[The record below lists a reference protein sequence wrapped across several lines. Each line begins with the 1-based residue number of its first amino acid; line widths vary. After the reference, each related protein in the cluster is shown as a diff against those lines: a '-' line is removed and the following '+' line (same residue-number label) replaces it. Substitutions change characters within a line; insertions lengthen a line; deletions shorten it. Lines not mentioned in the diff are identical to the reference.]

1 MRLTRGP
8 QVLDV
13 LATDAGSVVVMVGT
27 NVLVLQGVAA
37 AVVRHVTPGGVVDE
51 DVLANRLEK
60 DFGVP
65 AAGSTADVMGE
76 VLAQLLTL
84 GVLSEAPVGDSPG
97 VTSG

>member
-1 MRLTRGP
+1 MRLVQGP

-13 LATDAGSVVVMVGT
+13 LATDVGSVVVMVGT

-37 AVVRHVTPGGVVDE
+37 AVVRLVTADGVLDK
-51 DVLANRLEK
+51 DVLASRLEK
-60 DFGVP
+60 DYGLP
-65 AAGSTADVMGE
+65 AAGSTADVLGE
-76 VLAQLLTL
+76 ILAQLLTL